1 MSTIRYSY
9 QYFKNRRGALHIMR
23 KTNSKGFTII
33 ELLVVIVIIGILVAL
48 ALPQLFAA
56 QARGRDTERK
66 NDLKNIKT
74 QLETYFNDKGVYP
87 SGDGDISVLYNTTW
101 TAADREALKLTEEDL
116 TSPRDTDDYVYDSD
130 GNTYTIT
137 ATLENKSD
145 SAATDENGTYIV
157 ESVNQ
162 EPAEVPAP

>member
-1 MSTIRYSY
+1 
-9 QYFKNRRGALHIMR
+9 MR

-74 QLETYFNDKGVYP
+74 QLETYFNDNGSYP
-87 SGDGDISVLYNTTW
+87 EGDGSNIATQYAAWPQTTR
-101 TAADREALKLTEEDL
+101 DALKLEPADL
-116 TSPRDTDDYVYDSD
+116 TSPRDNDSYLYDSD
-130 GNTYTIT
+130 TNTYTIT

-145 SAATDENGTYIV
+145 GAATDENGTYVV

-162 EPAEVPAP
+162 EAAEVPAP

>member
-1 MSTIRYSY
+1 
-9 QYFKNRRGALHIMR
+9 MR

-74 QLETYFNDKGVYP
+74 QLETYFNDEGSYP
-87 SGDGDISVLYNTTW
+87 TGTLEAERETLNLSEADI
-101 TAADREALKLTEEDL
+101 EA
-116 TSPRDTDDYVYDSD
+116 PRDNNPPYEYIPSTDGSTYVLRTELENTDDSSITSEGDNAGYYV
-130 GNTYTIT
+130 
-137 ATLENKSD
+137 
-145 SAATDENGTYIV
+145 V

-162 EPAEVPAP
+162 DTGTEQTPTP

>member
-1 MSTIRYSY
+1 
-9 QYFKNRRGALHIMR
+9 MR

-74 QLETYFNDKGVYP
+74 QLETFFNDKGYYP
-87 SGDGDISVLYNTTW
+87 TSSTAGEEGYTPSPVEDVNITTVVADPLKGDLGLTD
-101 TAADREALKLTEEDL
+101 ADLDD
-116 TSPRDTDDYVYDSD
+116 PRDGEYLYTSD
-130 GNTYTIT
+130 GNTYSIT

-145 SAATDENGTYIV
+145 ASIAQGTDGLYVV

-162 EPAEVPAP
+162 ETTTEEEVTP

>member
-1 MSTIRYSY
+1 
-9 QYFKNRRGALHIMR
+9 MR
-23 KTNSKGFTII
+23 KLNSKGFTII

-74 QLETYFNDKGVYP
+74 QLETFFNDKGYYP
-87 SGDGDISVLYNTTW
+87 TASTSGSEATPTPVTDVNITSVI
-101 TAADREALKLTEEDL
+101 ADPLKGELSLTDDDL
-116 TSPRDTDDYVYDSD
+116 VGPRDDPYDYTSD

-145 SAATDENGTYIV
+145 ASITAGTDGEYTV

-162 EPAEVPAP
+162 DTTAPEEEVTP

>member
-1 MSTIRYSY
+1 
-9 QYFKNRRGALHIMR
+9 MR
-23 KTNSKGFTII
+23 KLNSKGFTII

-74 QLETYFNDKGVYP
+74 QLETYFNDEGNYP
-87 SGDGDISVLYNTTW
+87 TQATSANISTVITGTLQDRLSL
-101 TAADREALKLTEEDL
+101 TAEDL
-116 TSPRDTDDYVYDSD
+116 ESPRPGSDQYMYQSD

-137 ATLENKSD
+137 ASLENKDD
-145 SAATDENGTYIV
+145 SASEPAGSGTYIIR
-157 ESVNQ
+157 SVNQ
-162 EPAEVPAP
+162 DTTTAPATP

>member
-1 MSTIRYSY
+1 
-9 QYFKNRRGALHIMR
+9 MR
-23 KTNSKGFTII
+23 KLNSKGFTII

-74 QLETYFNDKGVYP
+74 QLETYFNDHGEYVTT
-87 SGDGDISVLYNTTW
+87 SGDASAVLANVDGLNL
-101 TAADREALKLTEEDL
+101 TAEDL
-116 TSPRDTDDYVYDSD
+116 IGPRDDQYVYTTPDG
-130 GNTYTIT
+130 GNTYELT
-137 ATLENKSD
+137 AVLENKD
-145 SAATDENGTYIV
+145 DAAITAGTDGEYTV

-162 EPAEVPAP
+162 DTTTPPVTP

>member
-1 MSTIRYSY
+1 
-9 QYFKNRRGALHIMR
+9 MR

-74 QLETYFNDKGVYP
+74 QLETYFNDHGEYVTT
-87 SGDGDISVLYNTTW
+87 SGDASTVLANVDGLNL
-101 TAADREALKLTEEDL
+101 TAEDL
-116 TSPRDTDDYVYDSD
+116 IGPRDDQYVYTTPDG
-130 GNTYTIT
+130 GNTYTLT
-137 ATLENKSD
+137 ATLENKD
-145 SAATDENGTYIV
+145 DAAITAGTDGEYTV

-162 EPAEVPAP
+162 DTTTPPATP